1 MELVALGGADSAPP
15 AAAADRFVSIG
26 VDIGADCDTYEAETN
41 CLGTRSA
48 GAETSLK
55 REVVVVA
62 AARALL

>member
-41 CLGTRSA
+41 CWGTRSA